1 MVAIARQVANSY
13 VGLRERSCT
22 RGWFW
27 LLAASLASTNDT
39 VDLRE
44 DLLMNATLKTRVY
57 KQPRTE
63 LRLCDEPKAEEQA
76 AFWRINGYRARLVIW
91 TRDQWERMERPPA
104 DAQFHPTGV
113 WCALRVD

>member
-1 MVAIARQVANSY
+1 MNGCDRAPSREFLRPTARTLVHEA
-13 VGLRERSCT
+13 
-22 RGWFW
+22 
-27 LLAASLASTNDT
+27 LASGRQSGEHEYT

>member
-22 RGWFW
+22 RGW

-63 LRLCDEPKAEEQA
+63 LRLCDEPRPEEQA

-91 TRDQWERMERPPA
+91 TKDQWERMERPPA